1 MILGERYFTLIRE
14 SLKYLENIFH
24 RFNPLALVYYFL
36 NSHNGPGI
44 LTVSDAD
51 CSELKCKKIE

>member
-1 MILGERYFTLIRE
+1 MILGERYFTLIWE

-24 RFNPLALVYYFL
+24 RFNLLVYYFL

-51 CSELKCKKIE
+51 RSELKCKK